1 VTGAPGPSR
10 ADLLIRAARV
20 PDVAGVVDIAI
31 RAGRI
36 ASMRAPEPGSG
47 GARVDAGA
55 AQPGSR
61 AAHAEAPTTAAV
73 IDAGRKLVIPG
84 LVESHFHL
92 DKALL
97 GAGAPV
103 DAGDVAGA
111 IRATAA
117 MKRGFTREDI
127 ARRARRA
134 LELAI
139 RHGTTAMRTHVE
151 VDPIVGLAG
160 MEAIIPLQREY
171 AWAIDLQV
179 CVFPQEGIFQ
189 APGTEALMRRALAM
203 GGEAVGGVPYN
214 DTDPLAHMDLVFD
227 LAREFDRDVDFHL
240 DFADDADRLLVGE
253 VAGRTVRRGF
263 EGRVV
268 AGHMSAL
275 AALMPEELAP
285 VVERI
290 RDAGISILVV
300 PATDLYL
307 MGRKD
312 VRNPR
317 RGLAP
322 ARRLHEAGV
331 NVAVSTNN
339 VQNPFTPFGDCDLL
353 RVANLLATAGH
364 FGTVEDLGV
373 VLRMATQHGARALR
387 LPDHGVREG
396 ARADLVLLDCTEP
409 AEAVAAIPER
419 LMVVKNGAVTVTNQV
434 QTTFHRRSV

>member
-1 VTGAPGPSR
+1 MTSGDVVIRSASIPDAEGLVDIVVRGGRIAS
-10 ADLLIRAARV
+10 IRAART
-20 PDVAGVVDIAI
+20 
-31 RAGRI
+31 
-36 ASMRAPEPGSG
+36 ASTQLSSDE
-47 GARVDAGA
+47 
-55 AQPGSR
+55 
-61 AAHAEAPTTAAV
+61 TV
-73 IDAGRKLVIPG
+73 IDAGGKLVIPG

-97 GAGAPV
+97 GAGAPA

-117 MKRGFTREDI
+117 MKRSFTREDI
-127 ARRARRA
+127 ATRARRA

-160 MEAIIPLQREY
+160 MEAILPLQREY
-171 AWAIDLQV
+171 AWAIDLQI

-214 DTDPLAHMDLVFD
+214 DTDPLMHMDLVFD

-253 VAGRTVRRGF
+253 VATRTVRHGL

-275 AALMPEELAP
+275 AALAPDELAP
-285 VVERI
+285 VIARI
-290 RDAGISILVV
+290 RDAGISILVL

-307 MGRKD
+307 MGRRD

-317 RGLAP
+317 RGIAP
-322 ARRLHEAGV
+322 ARRLHEAGI

-339 VQNPFTPFGDCDLL
+339 VQNPFTPFGDGDLL
-353 RVANLLATAGH
+353 RIANLLATAGH
-364 FGTVEDLGV
+364 FGTVEDLAL
-373 VLRMATQHGARALR
+373 VLRMATEHGARALR
-387 LPDHGVREG
+387 LSEHAVREG
-396 ARADLVLLDCTEP
+396 ALADLVLLDCTKP
-409 AEAVAAIPER
+409 AEAVGAIPER
-419 LMVVKNGAVTVTNQV
+419 LMVMKNGRVTVTNRV
-434 QTTFHRRSV
+434 ETTFHRPA